1 MKIFVSNLNESWIV
15 DRFRNEWIEENRE
28 IFTEKIKEADIIWI
42 ISPWTWQKIPKK
54 FLKSKFVICTIHH
67 LEDKDFTGSG
77 KKEFLKRDKYVNI
90 YHTISENSYKQILKL
105 TDKKIEILPFWVNDD
120 IFYPI
125 NNKLEI
131 RKKYNLPTESY
142 IIGSFQRDSEGN
154 NLSSPKMIKGPD
166 RFIEIL
172 KEKLVDYPNLTI
184 LLTGKRRSYIISKLK
199 ELDINYIYFEMVSV
213 EELNELY
220 NSLDLYIVSSRVEGG
235 PQAIFECAATKTSI
249 ISTDVGIA
257 KEILNK
263 KSIFDMEN
271 FTLAVPDVDTAY
283 ENVQKYTK
291 NKGLENF
298 RIFFNRV
305 YSEVK

>member
-1 MKIFVSNLNESWIV
+1 M
-15 DRFRNEWIEENRE
+15 
-28 IFTEKIKEADIIWI
+28 
-42 ISPWTWQKIPKK
+42 
-54 FLKSKFVICTIHH
+54 
-67 LEDKDFTGSG
+67 
-77 KKEFLKRDKYVNI
+77 
-90 YHTISENSYKQILKL
+90 
-105 TDKKIEILPFWVNDD
+105 
-120 IFYPI
+120 
-125 NNKLEI
+125 EI

-154 NLSSPKMIKGPD
+154 NLTSPKMIKGPD

-213 EELNELY
+213 QELNELY

-283 ENVQKYTK
+283 KNVQKYTK
-291 NKGLENF
+291 NKGLDNF

-305 YSEVK
+305 YSELK

>member
-54 FLKSKFVICTIHH
+54 YLKSKFVICPIHH

-77 KKEFLKRDKYVNI
+77 KKEFLKRDKYVDI

-154 NLSSPKMIKGPD
+154 NLTSPKMIKGPD

-172 KEKLVDYPNLTI
+172 KEKLVDYPDVTI

-213 EELNELY
+213 QELNELY

-283 ENVQKYTK
+283 KNVQKYTK
-291 NKGLENF
+291 NKGLDNF

-305 YSEVK
+305 YSELK